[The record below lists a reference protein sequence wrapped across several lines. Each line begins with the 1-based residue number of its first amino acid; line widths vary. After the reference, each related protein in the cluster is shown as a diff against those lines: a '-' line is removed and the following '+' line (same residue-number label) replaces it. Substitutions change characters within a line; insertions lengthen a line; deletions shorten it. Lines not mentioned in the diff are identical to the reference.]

1 MAQSGWRNRR
11 GGPRQGRDFEGVS
24 QVDACFNVFDVLRI
38 AEEVEHKAARF
49 YLQAAERFAD
59 REHRSIYYDLAS
71 WRARHERAWTRIR
84 REHSEKTGQ
93 FGTFDP
99 DDYVVSNPQVMAGLT
114 SFGTEANSLGHPTGH
129 ETRAQVVRDTIRRSE
144 GVVIF
149 YGGLKE
155 FASDPASQG
164 TIDNMIAEET
174 RHIRLLNRLLDR
186 MRKSSAAAT
195 RSASWPGDGGRA
207 RHAQADWHVVGHN

>member
-1 MAQSGWRNRR
+1 
-11 GGPRQGRDFEGVS
+11 
-24 QVDACFNVFDVLRI
+24 VDTCFNVFEVLRI
-38 AEEVEHKAARF
+38 AEEVEHKAAKF

-59 REHRSIYYDLAS
+59 RAHREIYYNLAS
-71 WRARHERAWTRIR
+71 WRAKHEQAWTRIR
-84 REHSEKTGQ
+84 REYSERTGQ

-114 SFGTEANSLGHPTGH
+114 SFGTDADGLSHPTGH
-129 ETRAQVVRDTIRRSE
+129 ETRAQVVRDAIRRAE

-174 RHIRLLNRLLDR
+174 RHVRLLNRLLDR
-186 MRKSSAAAT
+186 MRKSSADTAWPG
-195 RSASWPGDGGRA
+195 SWPGGGDQERS
-207 RHAQADWHVVGHN
+207 AQAGWHVVGHN

>member
-1 MAQSGWRNRR
+1 
-11 GGPRQGRDFEGVS
+11 
-24 QVDACFNVFDVLRI
+24 VDTCFNVFEVLRI
-38 AEEVEHKAARF
+38 AEEVEHKAATF

-59 REHRSIYYDLAS
+59 REHREIYYNLAS
-71 WRARHERAWTRIR
+71 WRAKHEQAWTRIR
-84 REHSEKTGQ
+84 REYSERTGQ

-114 SFGTEANSLGHPTGH
+114 SFGTDADGLGHPTGH
-129 ETRAQVVRDTIRRSE
+129 ETRAQVVRDAIRRSE

-149 YGGLKE
+149 YGGLRE

-164 TIDNMIAEET
+164 TIDDMIAEET

-186 MRKSSAAAT
+186 MRKSSADTASSGSWPGGGDQG
-195 RSASWPGDGGRA
+195 RSASV
-207 RHAQADWHVVGHN
+207 DWHPVGHN

>member
-1 MAQSGWRNRR
+1 
-11 GGPRQGRDFEGVS
+11 
-24 QVDACFNVFDVLRI
+24 VDACFNVFEVLRI

-59 REHRSIYYDLAS
+59 AEHRTIYYNLAS
-71 WRARHERAWTRIR
+71 WRAKHERAWTRIR
-84 REHSEKTGQ
+84 QEYSERTGQ

-114 SFGTEANSLGHPTGH
+114 SFGTDADGLGHPTGH
-129 ETRAQVVRDTIRRSE
+129 ETRAQVVRDAIRRSE

-155 FASDPASQG
+155 FASDPASQS

-186 MRKSSAAAT
+186 MRKSAAAAT
-195 RSASWPGDGGRA
+195 PSTSWPGDGGPM
-207 RHAQADWHVVGHN
+207 RHAQADWHVLGHN